1 MIKMSQKTK
10 IAYLKILLNI
20 KNNAYENNT
29 ELLKKDLIALKK
41 ILLTQKDNQQMQ
53 KLEKNMQKVLT
64 KTK

>member
-1 MIKMSQKTK
+1 MSQKTK

-29 ELLKKDLIALKK
+29 GLLKKDLIVLKK

>member
-1 MIKMSQKTK
+1 MSQKTK
-10 IAYLKILLNI
+10 ITYLKILLNI

-29 ELLKKDLIALKK
+29 GLLKKDLIALKK

-64 KTK
+64 KAK

>member
-1 MIKMSQKTK
+1 MSQKTK
-10 IAYLKILLNI
+10 ITYLKILLNI

>member
-1 MIKMSQKTK
+1 MSQKTK

-29 ELLKKDLIALKK
+29 GLLKKDLIVLKK
-41 ILLTQKDNQQMQ
+41 IFLTKKDNQQMQ

>member
-1 MIKMSQKTK
+1 MSQKTK
-10 IAYLKILLNI
+10 ITYLKILLNI

-64 KTK
+64 KIK